1 MQSRHP
7 RAPEVAREFGAMCKL
22 IDGMYH
28 IYNGVTQEEFDDAL
42 AELEAAGPAKIN
54 YAAYDHIQSEG
65 HGRDFT

>member
-1 MQSRHP
+1 
-7 RAPEVAREFGAMCKL
+7 MCKL